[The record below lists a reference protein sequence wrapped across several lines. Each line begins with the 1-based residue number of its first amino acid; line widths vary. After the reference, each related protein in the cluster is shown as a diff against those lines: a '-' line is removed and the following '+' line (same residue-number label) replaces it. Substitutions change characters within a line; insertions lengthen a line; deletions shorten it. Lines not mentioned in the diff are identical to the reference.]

1 MKSMKWDSD
10 EYFNLEDL
18 KLMYSG
24 IKFTLS
30 EINQMIQS
38 TMEGVVQKLKLLI
51 ATKFQERFGNRL
63 GQNGCWHFL
72 QLSHNQVEHYT

>member
-1 MKSMKWDSD
+1 
-10 EYFNLEDL
+10 
-18 KLMYSG
+18 MYSG

-38 TMEGVVQKLKLLI
+38 TMERVVQKLELLI

-63 GQNGCWHFL
+63 GQ
-72 QLSHNQVEHYT
+72 Q